1 MTPAEIV
8 HRFATLTGTCLDHLL
23 SEYKGL
29 ERRSIM
35 ERAVL
40 VPRVGSA
47 GLSDGQIGSL
57 GRFLLHGTGCRF
69 ELDSGEVL
77 DVDWNVDGT
86 AEFDTWRMLMFAK
99 SMGEE
104 TVDLESLRL
113 AADADP
119 LLRRTRDGWF
129 TWVDRRY
136 DLHRGRTGHSEL

>member
-8 HRFATLTGTCLDHLL
+8 HQFATLTGTCLDHLL

-57 GRFLLHGTGCRF
+57 GQFLLHGTGCRF
-69 ELDSGEVL
+69 ELDSGEVSTST
-77 DVDWNVDGT
+77 GT
-86 AEFDTWRMLMFAK
+86 WMA
-99 SMGEE
+99 
-104 TVDLESLRL
+104 
-113 AADADP
+113 
-119 LLRRTRDGWF
+119 RRSSILG
-129 TWVDRRY
+129 
-136 DLHRGRTGHSEL
+136 GC